1 MSKYWTIVL
10 PAALLTVFW
19 VAYNAGGFCGKWIQ
33 GLLDPLI
40 NLGAWILNL
49 IFGI

>member
-10 PAALLTVFW
+10 PAALCAIGWL
-19 VAYNAGGFCGKWIQ
+19 AYNAGGFCGNWAQ
-33 GLLDPLI
+33 GLLNPLL
-40 NLGAWILNL
+40 NLGAWILNF